1 MTVIFQKS
9 IIVLLALAISLP
21 LHAEKLYPKGSRES
35 GKQLNQQDE
44 ILIATLEQILDETVS
59 KALDTQYMEL
69 NANFRKESEKLSRS
83 RSFWRKTAVTE
94 LFIIAG
100 TFFSV
105 GALYKLRN

>member
-9 IIVLLALAISLP
+9 IIVLLALTISLP
-21 LHAEKLYPKGSRES
+21 LHAERLYPKESRES

-83 RSFWRKTAVTE
+83 RSFWRKAAVTE

>member
-1 MTVIFQKS
+1 MLL
-9 IIVLLALAISLP
+9 VLSLSHP
-21 LHAEKLYPKGSRES
+21 LHAEKQFPKASRES
-35 GKQLNQQDE
+35 ELPLSPQDE

-83 RSFWRKTAVTE
+83 RSSWRKTAVTE

-105 GALYKLRN
+105 GALYKLQN

>member
-9 IIVLLALAISLP
+9 IIVLLALTISLP

-35 GKQLNQQDE
+35 EMPLCPQDE
-44 ILIATLEQILDETVS
+44 ELIAQLETILDETVS

-69 NANFRKESEKLSRS
+69 NEKFRKESEKLSRS

-100 TFFSV
+100 TFFSA